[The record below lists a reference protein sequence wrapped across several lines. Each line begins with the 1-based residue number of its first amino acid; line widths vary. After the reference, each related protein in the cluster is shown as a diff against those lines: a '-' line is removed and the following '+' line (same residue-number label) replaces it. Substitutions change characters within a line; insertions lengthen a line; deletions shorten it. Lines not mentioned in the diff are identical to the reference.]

1 MKIHIQTCKQENIKK
16 EKKKRRKEWVLRKLC
31 TFTYVFMRKK
41 ERGREHLF
49 MFCFV
54 WQLACHSEKNKIK
67 IIMVVP
73 KFKDMDEK
81 L

>member
-1 MKIHIQTCKQENIKK
+1 M
-16 EKKKRRKEWVLRKLC
+16 KKR
-31 TFTYVFMRKK
+31 

-81 L
+81 LYSSSFIVIAFFFFLFFRNKEEIWEKEK